1 MNNLIRFLVESGE
14 DKALGILMCVCG
26 LNNVLLDPHVLAGA
40 LKVVEPVIDFVFPFR
55 LQGSDAVEPLLAAV
69 QAEDIS
75 WERQAFGAT
84 IAAELA
90 CAEHDSHQQVVKRT
104 LLKLSQK
111 IHAVEANGFIIDQSL
126 ALLDGEGDGNGLHFT
141 LGNQTGSAQSPC
153 RRKNHRWLSAVISP
167 SEDRFPK
174 SAAMP
179 LVLAAA
185 ARNIKNAVT
194 KKTSSFY
201 AIHPPMKASP

>member
-1 MNNLIRFLVESGE
+1 MQPLPSKYENLLEMLRRTQRWRPEVAKTAALFADVPVIEYENLIRFLVESGE

-26 LNNVLLDPHVLAGA
+26 VNNVLLDPHVLAGA
-40 LKVVEPVIDFVFPFR
+40 LKVAEPVIDFVFPFR

-90 CAEHDSHQQVVKRT
+90 VRNSSHQQVVKRT

-111 IHAVEANGFIIDQSL
+111 IHAVEANFLIGPLS
-126 ALLDGEGDGNGLHFT
+126 
-141 LGNQTGSAQSPC
+141 LGNETGGAQSPSAGKTAGC
-153 RRKNHRWLSAVISP
+153 HRW
-167 SEDRFPK
+167 
-174 SAAMP
+174 
-179 LVLAAA
+179 
-185 ARNIKNAVT
+185 
-194 KKTSSFY
+194 
-201 AIHPPMKASP
+201 